1 MAIRKNANATY
12 NKKFFSRTAMRTRVA
27 NVNTSIPRGG
37 NRK

>member
-1 MAIRKNANATY
+1 MAMRKNANSRV

-37 NRK
+37 IRK